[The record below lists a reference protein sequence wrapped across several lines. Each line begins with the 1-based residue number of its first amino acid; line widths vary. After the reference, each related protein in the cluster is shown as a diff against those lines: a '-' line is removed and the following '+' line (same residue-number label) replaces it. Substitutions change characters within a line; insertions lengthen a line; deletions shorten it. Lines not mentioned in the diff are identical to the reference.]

1 MGKLRFLNAGES
13 HGPALTA
20 IIEGIPSNLKISSEY
35 INNELARRQKG
46 YGRGGRMKIEKDKV
60 KILSGVRFGY
70 TLGSPI
76 TLMVE
81 NKDWQNWTDIMS
93 IEGQPVDKREITN
106 PRPGHADLVGGI
118 KYGFE
123 DLRNVLERASARE
136 TTTRVAV
143 GAVCKQLL
151 EDIGI
156 KIGSYVVSIGN
167 LSVKDKIKDIPLE
180 ERAKIA
186 ENSEVRIPI
195 PEEDEKFKQLID
207 EAKKEGESLGGTFEV
222 FAIGVPMG
230 LGSYT
235 QWDRRLDGKI
245 AQAMMSIQAMKAV
258 EIGEGFSLSE
268 RFGSQAHDE
277 IFWDEEK
284 GFYHKTNRAGGLEGG
299 MTNGEPII
307 VRVGMKPIPTLM
319 RKKSLQ
325 SVNIKT
331 KEPFDAAKE
340 RSDVT
345 AVPAAAV
352 VGEAMLAIVLADAVL
367 EKFGNDNWIEIK
379 KRIEEYKEYTKTY
392 PEGI

>member
-1 MGKLRFLNAGES
+1 MGTIRFLNAGES

-20 IIEGIPSNLKISSEY
+20 IIEGFPSNVKISSDY
-35 INNELARRQKG
+35 INRELARRQKG
-46 YGRGGRMKIEKDKV
+46 YGRGGRMKIEKDKAE
-60 KILSGVRFGY
+60 ILSGVRFGY

-76 TLMVE
+76 TLMIR
-81 NKDWQNWTDIMS
+81 NKDWENWTDIMA
-93 IEGQPVDKREITN
+93 IEGEPTDKREITN

-118 KYGFE
+118 KYGFS

-156 KIGSYVVSIGN
+156 KIGSFVVSIGK
-167 LSVKDKIKDIPLE
+167 LSVKDLIETSNLSLE
-180 ERAKIA
+180 ELSKRA
-186 ENSEVRIPI
+186 EESEVRIPF
-195 PEEDEKFKQLID
+195 PEEDEKFKKLID
-207 EAKKEGESLGGTFEV
+207 LAKEEGESLGGVFEV
-222 FAIGVPMG
+222 FATGVPVG
-230 LGSYT
+230 LGSYV
-235 QWDRRLDGKI
+235 QWDRRLDGRI
-245 AQAMMSIQAMKAV
+245 AQAMMSIQAMKGV
-258 EIGEGFSLSE
+258 EIGEGFKLAE
-268 RFGSQAHDE
+268 KFGSQAHDE
-277 IFWDEEK
+277 IFYDKEK
-284 GFYHKTNRAGGLEGG
+284 GFYHKTNRAGGIEGG
-299 MTNGEPII
+299 VTNGEPIT
-307 VRVGMKPIPTLM
+307 VRVAMKPIPTLM

-352 VGEAMLAIVLADAVL
+352 VGEAMLAIVLANAVV

-379 KRIEEYKEYTKTY
+379 KRIQEYKEYVKNF
-392 PEGI
+392 

>member
-1 MGKLRFLNAGES
+1 MGVLRFLNAGES

-20 IIEGIPSNLKISSEY
+20 IIEGIPSNLKVSSEY

-76 TLMVE
+76 TLIIE
-81 NKDWQNWTDIMS
+81 NKDWENWTDIMS
-93 IEGQPVDKREITN
+93 VEGQPVDKREITN
-106 PRPGHADLVGGI
+106 PRPGHADLIGGI

-123 DLRNVLERASARE
+123 NLRNVLERASARE

-143 GAVCKQLL
+143 GAICKQLL

-156 KIGSYVVSIGN
+156 KIGSYVVSIGS
-167 LSVKDKIKDIPLE
+167 LSIRNKIQDMPLE

-186 ENSEVRIPI
+186 ETSEVRIPI

-207 EAKKEGESLGGTFEV
+207 KAKKEGESLGGIFEV
-222 FAIGVPMG
+222 FATGVPAG
-230 LGSYT
+230 LGSYV

-268 RFGSQAHDE
+268 KLGSQAHDE
-277 IFWDEEK
+277 IFWDKEK
-284 GFYHKTNRAGGLEGG
+284 GFYHRTNRAGGLEGG
-299 MTNGEPII
+299 MTNGEPIL

-352 VGEAMLAIVLADAVL
+352 VGEAMLAIVLAGAVL

-379 KRIEEYKEYTKTY
+379 ERIKEYKESVKNY
-392 PEGI
+392 PQ

>member
-1 MGKLRFLNAGES
+1 MGVLRFLNAGES

-20 IIEGIPSNLKISSEY
+20 IIEGIPSNLKISSNY

-46 YGRGGRMKIEKDKV
+46 YGRGGRMKIEKDRV

-76 TLMVE
+76 TLIIE
-81 NKDWQNWTDIMS
+81 NKDWENWTDIMS
-93 IEGQPVDKREITN
+93 VEGKPVEKKEITN

-143 GAVCKQLL
+143 GAICKQLL

-156 KIGSYVVSIGN
+156 KIGSYVVSIGE
-167 LSVKDKIKDIPLE
+167 LSIKDKIKDIPLK
-180 ERAKIA
+180 ERAEIA
-186 ENSEVRIPI
+186 EKSEVRIPI
-195 PEEDEKFKQLID
+195 PEEDEKFKKLID
-207 EAKKEGESLGGTFEV
+207 KAKKEGESLGGVFEV
-222 FAIGVPMG
+222 FATGVPMG
-230 LGSYT
+230 LGSYV

-268 RFGSQAHDE
+268 KLGSEAHDE

-331 KEPFDAAKE
+331 KQPFDAAKE

-352 VGEAMLAIVLADAVL
+352 VGEAMLAIVLAGSVL
-367 EKFGNDNWIEIK
+367 EKFGNDNWIET
-379 KRIEEYKEYTKTY
+379 KRRIQEYKEYIKNY
-392 PEGI
+392 P

>member
-1 MGKLRFLNAGES
+1 LGKLRFLNAGES

-20 IIEGIPSNLKISSEY
+20 IIEGMPSNLKISSDY
-35 INNELARRQKG
+35 INKELARRQKG

-81 NKDWQNWTDIMS
+81 NKDWQNWTDIMA
-93 IEGQPVDKREITN
+93 IEGEPVDKREITN

-151 EDIGI
+151 EDVGI
-156 KIGSYVVSIGN
+156 KIGSYVISIGS
-167 LSVKDKIKDIPLE
+167 LSVRNKIQEIPLE
-180 ERAKIA
+180 KRAEIA
-186 ENSEVRIPI
+186 ENSEVRIPVV
-195 PEEDEKFKQLID
+195 EEDDKFKNLID
-207 EAKKEGESLGGTFEV
+207 EAKREGESLGGVFEV
-222 FAIGVPMG
+222 FAVGVPMG

-258 EIGEGFSLSE
+258 EIGDGFSLSE

-277 IFWDEEK
+277 IFWDKEK

-352 VGEAMLAIVLADAVL
+352 VGEAMLAIVLADAIL

-379 KRIEEYKEYTKTY
+379 KRIEEYKNYTKNY
-392 PEGI
+392 LEDG

>member
-1 MGKLRFLNAGES
+1 MGVIRFLNAGES

-20 IIEGIPSNLKISSEY
+20 IIEGLPSNLKISSNY
-35 INNELARRQKG
+35 IDNELARRQKG

-76 TLMVE
+76 TLMIE
-81 NKDWQNWTDIMS
+81 NKDWENWTDIMS
-93 IEGQPVDKREITN
+93 VEGKPIEKREITN

-167 LSVKDKIKDIPLE
+167 LSVKDKIKDIPLKK
-180 ERAKIA
+180 RAEIA

-195 PEEDEKFKQLID
+195 PEEDEKFKKLID
-207 EAKKEGESLGGTFEV
+207 EAKKEGESLGGVFEV
-222 FAIGVPMG
+222 FATGVPIG

-245 AQAMMSIQAMKAV
+245 AQAMMSIQAMKGV
-258 EIGEGFSLSE
+258 EIGDGFSLSE
-268 RFGSQAHDE
+268 KFGSQAHDE
-277 IFWDEEK
+277 IFWNEEK
-284 GFYHKTNRAGGLEGG
+284 GFYHKTNKAGGLEGG
-299 MTNGEPII
+299 ISNGEPII

-379 KRIEEYKEYTKTY
+379 KCIQEYKKYTKNY
-392 PEGI
+392 P

>member
-1 MGKLRFLNAGES
+1 MSLRALRFLNAGES

-81 NKDWQNWTDIMS
+81 NKDWENWTDIMS
-93 IEGQPVDKREITN
+93 IEGEPVEKREITN
-106 PRPGHADLVGGI
+106 PRPGHADLVGGV

-156 KIGSYVVSIGN
+156 KIGSYVVSIGEK
-167 LSVKDKIKDIPLE
+167 SIEGEIKDIPLE
-180 ERAKIA
+180 KRARLA
-186 ENSEVRIPI
+186 EESEVRVPLKEKD
-195 PEEDEKFKQLID
+195 EEFKALID
-207 EAKKEGESLGGTFEV
+207 EAKKEGESLGGVFEV
-222 FAIGVPMG
+222 FATGVPMG
-230 LGSYT
+230 LGSYV
-235 QWDRRLDGKI
+235 QWDRRLDGRI

-258 EIGEGFSLSE
+258 EIGEGFSLSKKL
-268 RFGSQAHDE
+268 GSQAHDE
-277 IFWDEEK
+277 IFWDKDK

-299 MTNGEPII
+299 MTNGEPIL

-340 RSDVT
+340 RSDIRLFLLQLWL
-345 AVPAAAV
+345 AKQCLLSYWQ
-352 VGEAMLAIVLADAVL
+352 MLFLKSL
-367 EKFGNDNWIEIK
+367 EMTTG
-379 KRIEEYKEYTKTY
+379 
-392 PEGI
+392 

>member
-1 MGKLRFLNAGES
+1 MGVIRFLNAGES

-20 IIEGIPSNLKISSEY
+20 IIEGLPSNLKISSNY
-35 INNELARRQKG
+35 IDNELARRQKG

-76 TLMVE
+76 TLMIE
-81 NKDWQNWTDIMS
+81 NKDWENWTDIMS
-93 IEGQPVDKREITN
+93 VEGKPIEKREITN

-167 LSVKDKIKDIPLE
+167 LSVKDKIKDIPLKK
-180 ERAKIA
+180 RAEIA

-195 PEEDEKFKQLID
+195 PEEDEKFKKLID
-207 EAKKEGESLGGTFEV
+207 KAKKEGESLGGVFEV
-222 FAIGVPMG
+222 FATGVPIG

-245 AQAMMSIQAMKAV
+245 AQAMMSIQAMKGV
-258 EIGEGFSLSE
+258 EIGDGFSLSE
-268 RFGSQAHDE
+268 KFGSQAHDE
-277 IFWDEEK
+277 IFWNEEK
-284 GFYHKTNRAGGLEGG
+284 GFYHKTNKAGGLEGG
-299 MTNGEPII
+299 ISNGEPII

-379 KRIEEYKEYTKTY
+379 KCIQEYKKYTKNY
-392 PEGI
+392 P